1 MAFYRSCRRKS
12 PPLPL
17 SLHFADI
24 QAAASFAALSS
35 EDRKHLLRRFRN
47 AGKTLRVGAFGRG
60 DTPASSTLNAI
71 DVAKSLANFTLSNGL
86 NGIDIN
92 FEDTAAVENFRAP
105 GWLNSFHAV
114 LLQELKFYDTGKP
127 SAQPSQS
134 QASQAPPTTPTPAPS
149 PSPNQT
155 AKATGG
161 TNNGT
166 FVIGGP
172 RLPPLPPVVS
182 RPLLTYS
189 PPAVLFAGR
198 GGEEFARFFRAKQG
212 SVARLIIQFYSANA
226 TYDTAEALFGNGTEA
241 APGRAR
247 IAAMTEWEANKI
259 IVQKPLAEAQPGHV
273 DAEKL
278 GELFCQANQRVNGLS
293 VFRIDYRDTDIS
305 NHYLAELRGF
315 KCGNQPSSPPP
326 NPVPS
331 LSVSAPPSETPS
343 ASPSV
348 ACPV

>member
-1 MAFYRSCRRKS
+1 M
-12 PPLPL
+12 
-17 SLHFADI
+17 
-24 QAAASFAALSS
+24 
-35 EDRKHLLRRFRN
+35 
-47 AGKTLRVGAFGRG
+47 
-60 DTPASSTLNAI
+60 
-71 DVAKSLANFTLSNGL
+71 
-86 NGIDIN
+86 
-92 FEDTAAVENFRAP
+92 
-105 GWLNSFHAV
+105 

-127 SAQPSQS
+127 SAQPSPP
-134 QASQAPPTTPTPAPS
+134 APPAPTTPTPVPS
-149 PSPNQT
+149 AS
-155 AKATGG
+155 ATGDIGG
-161 TNNGT
+161 TNNAT
-166 FVIGGP
+166 FVMGGP
-172 RLPPLPPVVS
+172 RLPWLPPVVS

-198 GGEEFARFFRAKQG
+198 GGEEFARFFRGKQS

-226 TYDTAEALFGNGTEA
+226 TYDTAEALFGNGTDA
-241 APGRAR
+241 APGRAK

-293 VFRIDYRDTDIS
+293 VFRIDYRDTGIS
-305 NHYLAELRGF
+305 NDYLAELRGF

-326 NPVPS
+326 NPIPS
-331 LSVSAPPSETPS
+331 SSISAPPSETPS